1 MSTVRDFAER
11 VAKDMESKGKAVG
24 FGGWEFLIP
33 LVTPFITRIFQCGK
47 DNDNVTPETA
57 SARIKQLN
65 DRDPHRLRKRMTKN
79 AMRTHKDW
87 TKQQAMDVADST
99 IAVAIEANP
108 EEVAAMCNAILV
120 QDGESADFV
129 LE

>member
-1 MSTVRDFAER
+1 MSTVKEFAQR
-11 VAKDMESKGKAVG
+11 VAKDMDAKGKAVG
-24 FGGWEFLIP
+24 IGWELLIP
-33 LVTPFITRIFQCGK
+33 LVTPFITRLFQCGK

-57 SARIKQLN
+57 SARIQQLN

-79 AMRTHKDW
+79 ALRTHKGEI
-87 TKQQAMDVADST
+87 TKQQAADMADST
-99 IAVAIEANP
+99 IAVALEANP
-108 EEVAAMCNAILV
+108 EEVAAMCNEILI

>member
-1 MSTVRDFAER
+1 MSRKTWTPKAKQWGSAGNFGPARHSVHHPSVPVR
-11 VAKDMESKGKAVG
+11 
-24 FGGWEFLIP
+24 
-33 LVTPFITRIFQCGK
+33 K

-79 AMRTHKDW
+79 ALRTHKGEI
-87 TKQQAMDVADST
+87 TKQQAADMADST
-99 IAVAIEANP
+99 IAVALEANP
-108 EEVAAMCNAILV
+108 EEVAAMCNEILI